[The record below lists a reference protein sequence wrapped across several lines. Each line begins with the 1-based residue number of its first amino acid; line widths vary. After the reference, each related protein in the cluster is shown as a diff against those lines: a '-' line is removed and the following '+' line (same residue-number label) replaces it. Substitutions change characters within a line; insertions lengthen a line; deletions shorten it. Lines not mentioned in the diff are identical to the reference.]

1 MNSPEKA
8 RLWTEFLAARKEI
21 PSGDRLLQH
30 FNAGTISRICD
41 CGCNSYNMKVPMNS
55 GLEPLLPP
63 SERGGCVFSMAFNLS
78 DRHESI
84 ELDLFVDA
92 GGYLA
97 CVGVA
102 CNMNSESVPEKPQV
116 AEPPYHVH
124 AALMRGQKSV

>member
-1 MNSPEKA
+1 
-8 RLWTEFLAARKEI
+8 
-21 PSGDRLLQH
+21 
-30 FNAGTISRICD
+30 
-41 CGCNSYNMKVPMNS
+41 MNS

-78 DRHESI
+78 DRPGSI

-97 CVGVA
+97 GVDVA
-102 CNMNSESVPEKPQV
+102 CNANSEPVPEKPQL

-124 AALMRGQKSV
+124 GPLIGGPEHV